1 MGKKSS
7 KLSVKVLKALQE
19 NTKPLKPEDLSN
31 ILNLNQ
37 RSVRYALNILY
48 DKELVEKIPDMNDLR
63 TNFYVIKKTILN
75 SEFNEVL
82 AQI

>member
-31 ILNLNQ
+31 ILDLNQ